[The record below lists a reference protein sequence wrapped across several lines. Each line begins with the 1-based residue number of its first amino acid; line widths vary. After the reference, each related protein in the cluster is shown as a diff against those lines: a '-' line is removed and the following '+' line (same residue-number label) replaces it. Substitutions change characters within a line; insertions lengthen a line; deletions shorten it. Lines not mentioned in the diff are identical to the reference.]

1 MVNYEQRITFFLDIL
16 GFRNIVSQTSN
27 DEKKVND
34 LFCVL
39 DTMKAEEVAKEI
51 FVEINQ
57 PVVEDSEELE
67 GLKELQ
73 REISEKFIEKSSI
86 SITHFSDSIVF
97 SIGLEND
104 MNAMSLIEYVG
115 RLVYRLWRDF
125 DILIRGGVSVD
136 KLIHK
141 ENGPLYGPAMVKA
154 YDYETN
160 LANYPRIVMDNNL
173 FNIVGNSPSFR
184 QMKSLFI
191 DFSDS
196 KQVNGKEV
204 SINKGLEINLA
215 TVFRHYLNSQLT
227 FHPKKRQEVQRVIN
241 ESIKKLEKNI
251 EGTDRDDI
259 KEKYKYLID
268 RIREYKLLD
277 AK

>member
-1 MVNYEQRITFFLDIL
+1 
-16 GFRNIVSQTSN
+16 
-27 DEKKVND
+27 
-34 LFCVL
+34 
-39 DTMKAEEVAKEI
+39 
-51 FVEINQ
+51 
-57 PVVEDSEELE
+57 
-67 GLKELQ
+67 
-73 REISEKFIEKSSI
+73 
-86 SITHFSDSIVF
+86 
-97 SIGLEND
+97 
-104 MNAMSLIEYVG
+104 
-115 RLVYRLWRDF
+115 
-125 DILIRGGVSVD
+125 
-136 KLIHK
+136 
-141 ENGPLYGPAMVKA
+141 MVKA